1 MLGTARNTWMSKA
14 PKSRW
19 THESVY
25 RALVKRGARV
35 KESTYDS
42 YVVLYPQA
50 SNCAIL
56 YRPESKKH
64 RASPLHLHPGRRDWR
79 SGVYSAILPAL
90 ESVTLQKGAKRL
102 LYCRVADWARF
113 AKALG
118 ID

>member
-1 MLGTARNTWMSKA
+1 MSGGPRKPA
-14 PKSRW
+14 PKRRW

-35 KESTYDS
+35 KESAYNS

-56 YRPESKKH
+56 YEPESSNFQ
-64 RASPLHLHPGRRDWR
+64 AAPLRLHPGRRDWR

-90 ESVTLQKGAKRL
+90 ESVRLGKRSGGGFL
-102 LYCRVADWARF
+102 HCRVADWARF

-118 ID
+118 LD

>member
-1 MLGTARNTWMSKA
+1 MSKA
-14 PKSRW
+14 PKRHW

-35 KESTYDS
+35 KESAHDS

-56 YRPESKKH
+56 YEPEPS
-64 RASPLHLHPGRRDWR
+64 RYGGGPLHLHPGRREWR

-90 ESVTLQKGAKRL
+90 ESVTLAKHAGGFLR
-102 LYCRVADWARF
+102 CRVADWARF

-118 ID
+118 LD